1 MAMLNTSKLQGKPQG
16 VWTRGVPT
24 KRGHKGDEYQ
34 CPVCAEAGM
43 DSKGIHLLI
52 YSGKANY
59 ACVAYPRDARHRQ
72 LIFDRAGIRSNGR
85 SDPIIPRKIEQT
97 NTFIGREVARL
108 ALESDK
114 ILEQEAAIRREWQEK
129 MRLKQEEEMRLQ
141 EQAELEKQA
150 RLEEEMR
157 LNRERHERWKQEDRE
172 RAERLKNTE
181 SSQTQHIDT
190 NSNTV
195 QVGTFGTVIL
205 SSSNMPPPPIINNTT
220 LYKQGGYA
228 QTTMKKLSQT
238 SQISLAYRKRGERP
252 AGSNEFDCPDLKVI
266 FNENHPQYRD
276 QYYNLWREKYYAT
289 Q

>member
-24 KRGHKGDEYQ
+24 KRGRKGDEYQ

-43 DSKGIHLLI
+43 DSKGVHLLI

-72 LIFDRAGIRSNGR
+72 LIFDRVGIRSNGR

-129 MRLKQEEEMRLQ
+129 MRLKQEEE
-141 EQAELEKQA
+141 
-150 RLEEEMR
+150 R

-172 RAERLKNTE
+172 RAERLKKIL

-238 SQISLAYRKRGERP
+238 SQISLAYRERGERP